1 MTINRKNSVVV
12 PNKSVFWIA
21 PIAHLLL
28 QQNFRLFKMLI
39 LQSNLLASMEEN
51 RTNLLMRKPEWL
63 KTKVPAGKTYIAVR
77 DIVDTHKLHTICTS
91 GHCPN
96 MHECWGR
103 GTATLM
109 ILGDICTRS
118 CGFCNVKTGRPLP
131 ADFQEP
137 ERVADSVKKL
147 NLKHVVLTS
156 VDRDDLKD
164 GGAAIWA
171 MTIRAIRQQSPGTTM
186 ETLIPDFDGKAEL
199 LQQLIDAAPEV
210 ISHNLETVRR
220 ITPWVRSRAKYD
232 LSLKVLKYIADAGIK
247 AKSGIMLG
255 LGETEAEV
263 LETMDDLR
271 AAGVS
276 IMTIGQYLQPTR
288 NHLPVKAFIHPD
300 QFKFYEEEGLR
311 RGFRFVESG
320 PMVRSSYHA
329 EKHIL

>member
-1 MTINRKNSVVV
+1 
-12 PNKSVFWIA
+12 
-21 PIAHLLL
+21 
-28 QQNFRLFKMLI
+28 
-39 LQSNLLASMEEN
+39 MEEI
-51 RTNLLMRKPEWL
+51 RTNILLRKPEWL
-63 KTKVPAGKTYIAVR
+63 KTKVPAGKTYLSVR
-77 DIVDTHKLHTICTS
+77 EIVETHKLHTICTS

-118 CGFCNVKTGRPLP
+118 CGFCNVKTGRPKP
-131 ADFQEP
+131 ADLEEP
-137 ERVADSVKKL
+137 NRVADSVKKMH
-147 NLKHVVLTS
+147 LKHVVLTS
-156 VDRDDLKD
+156 VDRDDMKD

-171 MTIRAIRQQSPGTTM
+171 ATIQAIKLQSPGTTM
-186 ETLIPDFDGKAEL
+186 ETLIPDFDGKED
-199 LQQLIDAAPEV
+199 LISQVIEAGPEV

-232 LSLKVLKYIADAGIK
+232 LSLKVLQFVASSGVV

-271 AAGVS
+271 LAGVHV
-276 IMTIGQYLQPTR
+276 MTIGQYLQPTK
-288 NHLPVKAFIHPD
+288 NHLPVKEFIHPE
-300 QFKFYEEEGLR
+300 QFKFYETEGLK
-311 RGFRFVESG
+311 RGFRHVESG